1 MVPADGVDVP
11 ELAGEGDIDQKLM
24 DAIIAPKDAKAASKT
39 PPQQNKA
46 VSQGA
51 AQAQQPPAQP
61 DQQPPADPN
70 EVTPDDLEDE
80 SAQETQEPAQF
91 DENTPI
97 EVMVDGKPQ
106 VVTIKQLRDNYSGE
120 AAIESRLQQSAEA
133 RKHFME
139 QATQLYQANQVV
151 AQRLTQL
158 EQHLNQF
165 AQPNITDQQ
174 WEWLRVNNPQ
184 QYLMMR
190 DQQRLALEQ
199 QEAIRREAAE
209 TQQKQELISSQAKQQ
224 YIDDQA
230 QKLFAK
236 VPEMADPNKREA
248 LMGNILEALTY
259 YGYTPQD
266 LKDVTDHRVFH
277 ALADAAKYRAVMRK
291 KQGGSADM
299 PSSGPVTQTA
309 ARRVPG
315 RSDQQKQAEATKRAR
330 ETGRPDDVAMTL
342 IMSQRQRKTL
352 SG

>member
-1 MVPADGVDVP
+1 MADAVDVP

-24 DAIIAPKDAKAASKT
+24 DAIIAPKDGKAAPKAPS
-39 PPQQNKA
+39 QQNKP
-46 VSQGA
+46 VSPTP
-51 AQAQQPPAQP
+51 PPAQP
-61 DQQPPADPN
+61 DQQPQPPADPN
-70 EVTPDDLEDE
+70 EVTPDDLEE
-80 SAQETQEPAQF
+80 EPQAPQEPAQF

-106 VVTIKQLRDNYSGE
+106 TVTIKQLRDNYSGE
-120 AAIESRLQQSAEA
+120 AAIESRLQQSTEA

-151 AQRLTQL
+151 AQRLAL
-158 EQHLNQF
+158 LDQHLNQF

-174 WEWLRVNNPQ
+174 WEWMRVNNPQ

-209 TQQKQELISSQAKQQ
+209 TQQKQELINSQAKQQ

-277 ALADAAKYRAVMRK
+277 ALADAAKYRAVIKR

-309 ARRVPG
+309 ARRVPA
-315 RSDQQKQAEATKRAR
+315 RSDQQKQAEVTKRAR

-342 IMSQRQRKTL
+342 IMSQRSRKTL